1 MQVPKA
7 AQVAFD
13 GEVPF
18 SFSMAQVEL
27 LLSSRGFS
35 RGEHLAKARS
45 GGEDIAATASDPTI
59 AS

>member
-1 MQVPKA
+1 MPKA

-13 GEVPF
+13 GGVPF

-27 LLSSRGFS
+27 LSPSRGFS
-35 RGEHLAKARS
+35 RGEHLAEAWS
-45 GGEDIAATASDPTI
+45 GGEDTAATTSDPTI

>member
-1 MQVPKA
+1 MRMPKA

-18 SFSMAQVEL
+18 SFSMAQVNS
-27 LLSSRGFS
+27 LSPSRGFS
-35 RGEHLAKARS
+35 RGEHLAKARF